1 MKNNKLSMA
10 IALFGL
16 LILTFFSCEKKE
28 DNPPYVGTW
37 VNIRTMDIFE
47 IGTPL
52 PFRITMILSK
62 STMEMTF
69 AVEFDNQF
77 EDLSSIKGNLTVSEE
92 EFIFTPTSI
101 GFTNFDGVM
110 EWVNKDEP
118 GWEEELAESGWD
130 ETMTT
135 EYQLEGDTLT
145 MPMND
150 DAPLDFTRQ

>member
-1 MKNNKLSMA
+1 MKNNKLSIA
-10 IALFGL
+10 IALLGL
-16 LILTFFSCEKKE
+16 LILTFSSCEKKE

-47 IGTPL
+47 VGLPL
-52 PFRITMILSK
+52 PLRITMILSK

-69 AVEFDNQF
+69 AVEIDDQF
-77 EDLSSIKGNLTVSEE
+77 EDLSSIKGNLTVTEE

-101 GFTNFDGVM
+101 GYVNNDDVM

-130 ETMTT
+130 ETNTT
-135 EYQLEGDTLT
+135 EYQLDGDTLT
-145 MPMND
+145 LPMDNT
-150 DAPLDFTRQ
+150 PLVFTRQ